1 MPETRSESTWL
12 SYGHVF
18 YSSPNNRPPGTARTM
33 GEGLVRL
40 RLFGRLTPEGWR
52 QVTENRECTTKQS

>member
-1 MPETRSESTWL
+1 MPETRSESTRL
-12 SYGHVF
+12 SDGHVF
-18 YSSPNNRPPGTARTM
+18 YSSPNDRLPPGTARMM

-52 QVTENRECTTKQS
+52 PVTENRECST